1 MKSKI
6 MTLAL
11 INALAASA
19 VAGHS
24 IDFVR
29 QMSDGVRGTF
39 TCDCYSTRQTGVGK
53 MSWFPS
59 PACWIDSLNT
69 SRTCKVW
76 AIMPLRKIEQNS
88 ILPIWHYSQKPRS
101 HIREQSTRYQFQYLG
116 TIAES
121 GVTHSARIENVFDV
135 DAGDVFRHFGR
146 DTKGIESMLVSE
158 WGSDATN
165 DTVLCS
171 SGRIGLEGGGIVL
184 MYGLTMRL
192 DGECRFRFSVN
203 GMGDVHE
210 EIFKV
215 EGGKLFDS
223 KRRLIESKPNV
234 AMTYPGLSIW
244 LSGSDTVSLRI
255 SYDHKILSKSEV
267 LDSDIHISL
276 GNLQSISEWLSQPQE
291 KRGSWQADGN
301 CSLDKRQIF

>member
-1 MKSKI
+1 
-6 MTLAL
+6 
-11 INALAASA
+11 
-19 VAGHS
+19 
-24 IDFVR
+24 
-29 QMSDGVRGTF
+29 
-39 TCDCYSTRQTGVGK
+39 
-53 MSWFPS
+53 
-59 PACWIDSLNT
+59 
-69 SRTCKVW
+69 
-76 AIMPLRKIEQNS
+76 
-88 ILPIWHYSQKPRS
+88 
-101 HIREQSTRYQFQYLG
+101 
-116 TIAES
+116 
-121 GVTHSARIENVFDV
+121 
-135 DAGDVFRHFGR
+135 
-146 DTKGIESMLVSE
+146 
-158 WGSDATN
+158 
-165 DTVLCS
+165 
-171 SGRIGLEGGGIVL
+171 
-184 MYGLTMRL
+184 MYGLTMRP

-210 EIFKV
+210 QIFKV